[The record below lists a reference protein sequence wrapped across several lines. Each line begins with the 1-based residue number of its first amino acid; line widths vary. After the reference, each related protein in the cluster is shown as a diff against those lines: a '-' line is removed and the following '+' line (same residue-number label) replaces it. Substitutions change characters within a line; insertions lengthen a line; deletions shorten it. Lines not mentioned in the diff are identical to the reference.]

1 MHRPLARRHLR
12 AVLTAAA
19 LAVLAACALHA
30 SGALNRIERDSVD
43 VRFSIR
49 GPERADG
56 IVVVAIDEATFAEF
70 DRAVWPFPRTR
81 HARVVDQLRRSGARL
96 IVYDVQFTEPSPRP
110 AADLALYDALDRAGG
125 ALLATGESDSRGR
138 TNVLGGDRNLARIG
152 ARAGASNLRTDPGG
166 VVRRYPRTVGRLA
179 TLPVMTAERL
189 GAPLRPVDFDD
200 GEAWIDFRGGP
211 GSFPTVSFSDVH
223 DGRVD
228 PRRLRGKIVV
238 VGAGAATLQDMHG
251 TATSGADLMS
261 GPELQANAIW
271 TALHGNPLRSVP
283 EWAVWLLIALMA
295 CAPTLLALRLRPLVL
310 LAAVPLLA
318 VLHAIGAQVL
328 FEAGYVSA
336 AVAPLAALALGT
348 AATVVAA
355 YVGEARERRW
365 VARYSERLEA
375 EVRERTAELRETQLE
390 VVERLA
396 QAAES
401 RDNDTGEHIERMSAL
416 CERLALEIG
425 MSAAEAEML
434 RYAAVLHDIGKISVP
449 DSVLLKPGKLT
460 ADERAVMETHA
471 LIGSQLLAGSRS
483 PLLRTAEEIARTH
496 HERWDG
502 SGYPEGL
509 ERDEIPFAGRICAI
523 CDVFDALTTERP
535 YKRAWSVADAVAEI
549 GRGRGTQFDPD
560 LVDAFLRIAPELLA
574 AEPEPRDIGSPPWS
588 SMSAGERSRHRG
600 GRAATRAA
608 TPTRR

>member
-1 MHRPLARRHLR
+1 MRTSLARRHVR
-12 AVLTAAA
+12 AILIAAA
-19 LAVLAACALHA
+19 VALLAACALQA
-30 SGALNRIERDSVD
+30 SGALNRVERDSVD
-43 VRFSIR
+43 VRFSLR
-49 GPERADG
+49 GPEPAEG
-56 IVVVAIDEATFAEF
+56 IVVVAIDEATFAEL

-81 HARVVDQLRRSGARL
+81 HARVVDQLRKAGARQ

-110 AADLALYDALDRAGG
+110 AGDLALYDALGRAGG

-138 TNVLGGDRNLARIG
+138 TNVLGGDENLARIG
-152 ARAGASNLRTDPGG
+152 ARAGASNLLSDPGG
-166 VVRRYPRTVGRLA
+166 VVRRYPRMVGRLS
-179 TLPVMTAERL
+179 TLPVLTAERL
-189 GAPLRPVDFDD
+189 GAPLGPDDFDV

-211 GSFPTVSFSDVH
+211 GTFPTISFSDVH
-223 DGRVD
+223 DGRVE
-228 PRRLRGKIVV
+228 PSRLRGKIVV

-251 TATSGADLMS
+251 TATSGKDLMS

-271 TALHGNPLRSVP
+271 TALHGNPLRSLP
-283 EWAVWLLIALMA
+283 GWTVWLQIVVMA
-295 CAPTLLALRLRPLVL
+295 GAAPLLALRLRPLLL
-310 LAAVPLLA
+310 LAAVPALA
-318 VLHAIGAQVL
+318 VLHAVGAQLL
-328 FEAGYVSA
+328 FEAGFVSA
-336 AVAPLAALALGT
+336 VVGPLAALGLGT

-416 CERLALEIG
+416 CERLAIEIG
-425 MSAAEAEML
+425 MSADDAEML
-434 RYAAVLHDIGKISVP
+434 RYAAVLHDLGKISVP
-449 DSVLLKPGKLT
+449 DRVLLKPGKLSPE
-460 ADERAVMETHA
+460 EREVMETHA

-483 PLLRTAEEIARTH
+483 PLLRVAEEIARTH

-502 SGYPEGL
+502 GGYPAGL
-509 ERDEIPFAGRICAI
+509 KGEDIPFAGRICAI

-535 YKRAWSVADAVAEI
+535 YKRAWSVREAVAEI
-549 GRGRGTQFDPD
+549 TRGRGTQFDPD

-574 AEPEPRDIGSPPWS
+574 EAPRGIGSPPWS
-588 SMSAGERSRHRG
+588 SMSAGERSRRRG
-600 GRAATRAA
+600 AREATRAA